1 MASDP
6 VNSKNVAYAVIPPF
20 PLTADSV
27 SVLASGTDRQRAALD
42 CIKRNNFFH
51 HIAEFRGVLAS
62 TIALGIDTPKSDLDF
77 LCEAQDLNYFADKI
91 QRHFSTHRDFRSV
104 ATPSPLQSRCYSFLC
119 DDFEI
124 EIFGSTTHLEQQFGF
139 RHHVVMARLI
149 NLGGDIFRE
158 KLRDLKLAGKKSEPA
173 IADILGLIG
182 DPYESVA
189 ELNDLSD
196 GELVRL
202 MRDGL
207 QRKVV
212 TGRIALEG

>member
-6 VNSKNVAYAVIPPF
+6 VNSESVVYAAIPPF

-27 SVLASGTDRQRAALD
+27 SVLASGTDRQRAAFD
-42 CIKRNNFFH
+42 CIKRNNLFD

-62 TIALGIDTPKSDLDF
+62 TVALGIDTPKSDLDF

-91 QRHFSTHRDFRSV
+91 HQSFSTHRAFGSV
-104 ATPSPLQSRCYSFLC
+104 DTPSLSQSRCYSFLC
-119 DDFEI
+119 DEFEI
-124 EIFGSTTHLEQQFGF
+124 EIFGSTIHLEQQLGF

-158 KLRDLKLAGKKSEPA
+158 KVRDLKLAGKKSEPA

-182 DPYESVA
+182 NPYESVA

-207 QRKVV
+207 H
-212 TGRIALEG
+212 